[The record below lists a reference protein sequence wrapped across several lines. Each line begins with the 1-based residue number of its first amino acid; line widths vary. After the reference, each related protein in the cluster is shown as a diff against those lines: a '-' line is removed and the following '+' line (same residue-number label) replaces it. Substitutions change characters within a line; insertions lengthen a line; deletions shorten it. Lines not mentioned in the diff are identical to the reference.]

1 MEDDILEVPADYTGI
16 DTPPADPTPDPV
28 TPPPIIAAPD
38 FEAIRAAAIEEG
50 KRLAREEL
58 IASQQSAVQAP
69 VVTPKG
75 ELPPEFFDDP
85 EGYMDRKAA
94 AQAKIAVEQAMATVM
109 PYIQRTQS
117 TDVVEKVAKGLSSE
131 AQEFARKLASQMAPG
146 QKLEGDAL
154 DLVQRATRDFD
165 REHKEKVSRTV
176 EPAVAEVQ
184 TVRMPPDMMDSFKA
198 HNELRA
204 RYGLKPDTAAAFKK
218 GMES

>member
-1 MEDDILEVPADYTGI
+1 MLFVEEWQTRHFSVLIVSN
-16 DTPPADPTPDPV
+16 PTSRPL
-28 TPPPIIAAPD
+28 
-38 FEAIRAAAIEEG
+38 FSRSMH
-50 KRLAREEL
+50 LCL
-58 IASQQSAVQAP
+58 IASECQDDSQAYLN
-69 VVTPKG
+69 

-117 TDVVEKVAKGLSSE
+117 TDVVEKVAKGLSPE

-176 EPAVAEVQ
+176 EPAIAEVQ
-184 TVRMPPDMMDSFKA
+184 TVRMSPDMMDSFKA

-204 RYGLKPDTAAAFKK
+204 RHGLKPDSAAAFKK
-218 GMES
+218 WMES